1 MKILVIDDEPQ
12 IRRALR
18 AGLVH
23 GGHEVVLAATGE
35 EGLDLA
41 ALHEPDVVILDMA
54 MPGIDGLEVCRQLRE
69 WSRVPIIVLSVREG
83 PQDKIAALD
92 LGADDYLTK
101 PFSIDELQ
109 ARIRAVRR
117 RLGEAEEPL
126 PAEITAGDMVI
137 SLAYRQVKVGGG
149 EIHLT
154 PIEYDLLRELATHPN
169 LVLTHRHLL
178 AKVWGDDHVDD
189 LHTLRVHMA
198 NLRTKI
204 EPDPTRPRYISTVP
218 RIGYRFRV
226 DDGSPPA

>member
-18 AGLVH
+18 AGLSH
-23 GGHEVVLAATGE
+23 AGHEVSLAANGE

-41 ALHEPDVVILDMA
+41 ALHEPDVIILDMA
-54 MPGIDGLEVCRQLRE
+54 MPGMDGLEVCRQVRE
-69 WSRVPIIVLSVREG
+69 WSQVPIVVLSVRDG

-92 LGADDYLTK
+92 MGADDYLTK
-101 PFSIDELQ
+101 PFSIDELL

-117 RLGEAEEPL
+117 RLGAAETPP
-126 PAEITAGDMVI
+126 PAEIAVGDMLI
-137 SLAYRQVKVGGG
+137 RIAFRQVTVAGV

-154 PIEYDLLRELATHPN
+154 PIEYDMLCELATHPN

-178 AKVWGDDHVDD
+178 AKVWGDGHVDD

-218 RIGYRFRV
+218 RIGYRFRA
-226 DDGSPPA
+226 DEAGPD